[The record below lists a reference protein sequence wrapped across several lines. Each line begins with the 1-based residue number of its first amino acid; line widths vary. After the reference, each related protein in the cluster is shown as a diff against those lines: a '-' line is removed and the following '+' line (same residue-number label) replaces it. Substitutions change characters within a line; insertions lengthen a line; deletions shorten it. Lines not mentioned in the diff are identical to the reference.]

1 LSGVVTSAAIVIGG
15 GWAYWKFFRERLR
28 WPRAEV
34 EILLDECLLAPDCNL
49 VSIRVKV
56 KNAGQGLMQVD
67 EMWVDLRQVLPLRS
81 DTQEAIRSGGQYD
94 VTTVKAEWPSI
105 KELERKWTR
114 GPAELEP
121 GETECFSF
129 DFFVD
134 PAIEVVMVYAFVK
147 NVAKKRGNRPLGWP
161 IREYHE
167 LAAAQVAQSPTGA
180 VA

>member
-1 LSGVVTSAAIVIGG
+1 MSSVVTAVAIVVGG

-34 EILLDECLLAPDCNL
+34 EILLDERLLAAGCNL

-67 EMWVDLRQVLPLRS
+67 DMWVDLRQVLPLRPE
-81 DTQEAIRSGGQYD
+81 TQKAIRAGEQYD
-94 VTTVKAEWPSI
+94 NTTVKAEWPSI
-105 KELERKWTR
+105 EELERKWTN

-134 PAIEVVMVYAFVK
+134 PAIEVVMVYAFVQ
-147 NVAKKRGNRPLGWP
+147 NLVKKGGKRSLGWP
-161 IREYHE
+161 IREYRE
-167 LAAAQVAQSPTGA
+167 LAAARA
-180 VA
+180 VPAPAEAVT